1 MSGTAELKRK
11 FFTEIRQYM
20 IQCFDD
26 LITQFP
32 QEQDLIILKVFVEND
47 IPAEQLTKMLHES
60 IYPVRQMIYKKDAE
74 FFLSKFK
81 LFDTLDTSK
90 VNHFKKMW
98 LDPSLTSEG
107 RDILWNWFI
116 LFAKFTEQYETR
128 FKNMK

>member
-107 RDILWNWFI
+107 
-116 LFAKFTEQYETR
+116 
-128 FKNMK
+128 